1 MRIIIDGKAFDN
13 VTEFN
18 AKRELRQT
26 NIRYNTQGD
35 MLIDMVNR
43 KYLLEVTFGLLTRA
57 ELERLRES
65 SQKIFVSVTFTA
77 PEGEVTADFHISDEP
92 APQITTAHGVRMYG
106 GVKLIMKQR

>member
-1 MRIIIDGKAFDN
+1 MRITIDKKVFDN
-13 VTEFN
+13 VTELN

-26 NIRYNTQGD
+26 EIRYNTQGD

-43 KYLLEVTFGLLTRA
+43 KYTLEVTFGLLTKA
-57 ELERLRES
+57 ELELLRS
-65 SQKIFVSVTFTA
+65 LSQKIFVSVTFTA

-92 APQITTAHGVRMYG
+92 APQLTVVRGVRMYG

>member
-1 MRIIIDGKAFDN
+1 MRIIIDDNTFNN

-26 NIRYNTQGD
+26 DIRYNTQGD

-43 KYLLEVTFGLLTRA
+43 KYLLEVTFGLLTKS
-57 ELERLRES
+57 ELELLREL
-65 SQKIFVSVTFTA
+65 SQKIFVSVTFNA
-77 PEGEVTADFHISDEP
+77 PEGEITADFHISDEP
-92 APQITTAHGVRMYG
+92 APQIATVRGVRMYG